1 MSKVEPI
8 TPLYVNKILATNKLT
23 DAQKL
28 QFIKENAAA
37 IKSFSGEEI
46 NMTELK
52 EILKSRPLVRFR
64 PIKNSFT
71 KQGDKILLAKSLNI
85 EPKEV
90 NKYIEN
96 LTTTGLNTDTP
107 VESIEKVKSYVYRH
121 GTKGQVVKFLEY
133 ELSDEKFVL
142 ERLYKTLQANSGGLY
157 DYYERPIH
165 RMTNNNLSQLYNVI
179 DKSLRNA
186 EKKGAIN
193 KDQLSSTSEW
203 ALVRIYEIQNN
214 SKLIRAYNKYKD
226 LV

>member
-193 KDQLSSTSEW
+193 KDQLTSTSEW
-203 ALVRIYEIQNN
+203 ALVKIYEIQNN

>member
-1 MSKVEPI
+1 MVKVEPI
-8 TPLYVNKILATNKLT
+8 TPLYVNKILASNKLT
-23 DAQKL
+23 DAQKY
-28 QFIKENAAA
+28 QFIKENSAA

-52 EILKSRPLVRFR
+52 EIMKSRPLVRFR

-90 NKYIEN
+90 NSYIAN
-96 LTTTGLNTDTP
+96 LTTSGLNTNTP

-121 GTKGQVVKFLEY
+121 GTKGQVLKFLEY
-133 ELSDEKFVL
+133 ELSDVKFIL
-142 ERLYKTLQANSGGLY
+142 ERLYKTLQVNSGGLY

-165 RMTNNNLSQLYNVI
+165 RMSNNNLAQLYNVI

-203 ALVRIYEIQNN
+203 ALIKIYEIQNN

-226 LV
+226 LS

>member
-1 MSKVEPI
+1 MAKVEPI
-8 TPLYVNKILATNKLT
+8 TPLYVNKVLASNKLT
-23 DAQKL
+23 DEQKY
-28 QFIKENAAA
+28 QFIKENASA

-52 EILKSRPLVRFR
+52 EIMKSRPLVRFR

-90 NKYIEN
+90 NSYIDN
-96 LTTTGLNTDTP
+96 LTTSGLNTDTP

-121 GTKGQVVKFLEY
+121 GTKGQVLKFLEY
-133 ELSDEKFVL
+133 ELSDVKFIL

-165 RMTNNNLSQLYNVI
+165 RMTNNNLAQLYNVI
-179 DKSLRNA
+179 DKSLKNA

-193 KDQLSSTSEW
+193 KDQLASTSEW
-203 ALVRIYEIQNN
+203 ALVKIYEIQNN

-226 LV
+226 LS

>member
-96 LTTTGLNTDTP
+96 LTTTGLNTDSP

-226 LV
+226 LY

>member
-1 MSKVEPI
+1 MAKVEPI
-8 TPLYVNKILATNKLT
+8 TPLYVNKILASNQLT
-23 DAQKL
+23 DAQKY
-28 QFIKENAAA
+28 QFIKENSAT
-37 IKSFSGEEI
+37 IKSFSKEEI

-52 EILKSRPLVRFR
+52 EIMKSRPLVRFR
-64 PIKNSFT
+64 PVKNSFT

-90 NKYIEN
+90 NSYIDN
-96 LTTTGLNTDTP
+96 LTKTGLNTDTP

-121 GTKGQVVKFLEY
+121 GTKGQVLKFLEY
-133 ELSDEKFVL
+133 ELSDSKFIL

-165 RMTNNNLSQLYNVI
+165 RMSNNNLAQLYNVI

-214 SKLIRAYNKYKD
+214 SKLIRAYHKYRD
-226 LV
+226 IN

>member
-121 GTKGQVVKFLEY
+121 GTKGQVIKFLEY
-133 ELSDEKFVL
+133 ELSDEKFIL

-193 KDQLSSTSEW
+193 KDQLTSTSEW

-226 LV
+226 LY

>member
-1 MSKVEPI
+1 MAKVEPI
-8 TPLYVNKILATNKLT
+8 TPLYVNKVLASNQLT
-23 DAQKL
+23 DAQKY
-28 QFIKENAAA
+28 QFIKENSAV
-37 IKSFSGEEI
+37 IKSFSKEEI

-52 EILKSRPLVRFR
+52 EIMKSRPLVRFR

-90 NKYIEN
+90 NGYIDN
-96 LTTTGLNTDTP
+96 LTTSGLNTDTP

-121 GTKGQVVKFLEY
+121 GTKSQVLKFLEY
-133 ELSDEKFVL
+133 ELSDTKFIL

-165 RMTNNNLSQLYNVI
+165 RMTNNNLAQLYNVI

-203 ALVRIYEIQNN
+203 ALVKIYEIQNN

-226 LV
+226 TI

>member
-1 MSKVEPI
+1 MAKVEPI
-8 TPLYVNKILATNKLT
+8 TPLYVNKVLASNKLT
-23 DAQKL
+23 DEQKY
-28 QFIKENAAA
+28 QFIKENASA

-52 EILKSRPLVRFR
+52 EIMKSRPLVRFR

-90 NKYIEN
+90 NSYIDN
-96 LTTTGLNTDTP
+96 LTTSGLNTDTP

-121 GTKGQVVKFLEY
+121 GTKGQVLKFLEY
-133 ELSDEKFVL
+133 ELSDAKFIL

-165 RMTNNNLSQLYNVI
+165 RMTNNNLAQLYNVI
-179 DKSLRNA
+179 DKSLKNA

-203 ALVRIYEIQNN
+203 ALVKIYEIQNN

-226 LV
+226 LS

>member
-71 KQGDKILLAKSLNI
+71 KQGDRILLAKSLNI